1 MSLLTKIKY
10 QYNSRIL
17 HDLLSSNEY
26 SEFFSQLNSH
36 KGNPEL
42 YSQLL
47 SNFCSSALLKNSED
61 IFKSKIIWLS
71 SFMKEDT
78 LYVSNFLN
86 HYTNKCGESISKPYQ
101 YEEKIISTLKKIS
114 NIENLNFVDFVDRSY
129 LYQYLILHDDND
141 HTKFIRN
148 HLPFF
153 STPAN
158 LNFTKQTLTKSFLF
172 ILDHPYAVY
181 QRIKNENQDDQNI
194 ARNIFLNL
202 DNQSYFS
209 KIDNVRVEMNKQGWH
224 THTTSWT
231 DTNVVNSLNGKVVLK
246 KDLIEN

>member
-26 SEFFSQLNSH
+26 SEFFNQLNSH
-36 KGNPEL
+36 KDNPEL

-47 SNFCSSALLKNSED
+47 SNFCSPALLKNSED

-86 HYTNKCGESISKPYQ
+86 HYTNKSGERISKPYQ

-153 STPAN
+153 STPA
-158 LNFTKQTLTKSFLF
+158 
-172 ILDHPYAVY
+172 
-181 QRIKNENQDDQNI
+181 
-194 ARNIFLNL
+194 
-202 DNQSYFS
+202 
-209 KIDNVRVEMNKQGWH
+209 KI
-224 THTTSWT
+224 T
-231 DTNVVNSLNGKVVLK
+231 
-246 KDLIEN
+246 